1 MTESKE
7 RRMRTEDDLRAA
19 LRTLEQYAPTVDWAL
34 QVVHDPVSSRRSR
47 RPRSARR
54 LGWPRLAAAALTAMA
69 VLAVALA
76 VSARH
81 SGSRIADAGPA
92 RLVAWT
98 VQHTSGGAIKVT
110 IRDLRDAA
118 GLQAQLRTDGVPA
131 NVAFLPDSFTP
142 STGSGAIPPSC
153 DAPQLSD
160 KANASLQEKII
171 TLGDASAISSAII
184 SHGAVLVIHPS
195 AIPAG
200 IGVYIKA
207 FAAADDTATGPV
219 LALETG
225 LVQVSPP
232 CTGS

>member
-1 MTESKE
+1 M
-7 RRMRTEDDLRAA
+7 
-19 LRTLEQYAPTVDWAL
+19 
-34 QVVHDPVSSRRSR
+34 
-47 RPRSARR
+47 
-54 LGWPRLAAAALTAMA
+54 TAMA

-142 STGSGAIPPSC
+142 TTGSGAIPPSC

-171 TLGDASAISSAII
+171 TLGDASAII

-200 IGVYIKA
+200 IGVFIKA
-207 FAAADDTATGPV
+207 FAAADDTTTGPV

-225 LVQVSPP
+225 LVQASPL